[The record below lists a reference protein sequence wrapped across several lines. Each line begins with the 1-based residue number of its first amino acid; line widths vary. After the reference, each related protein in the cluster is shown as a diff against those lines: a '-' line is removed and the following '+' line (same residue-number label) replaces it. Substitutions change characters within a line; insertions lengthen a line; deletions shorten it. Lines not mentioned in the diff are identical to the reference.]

1 MRVALFLKPFFFSL
15 SFFIFAVC
23 LGDKGG
29 FGIGDHDS
37 STWHR
42 LDRHVGGRPVCGY
55 FVTDSFVLMA
65 KSTGTEPTAPF

>member
-1 MRVALFLKPFFFSL
+1 MRVALFLKPFYFSL
-15 SFFIFAVC
+15 LFFYIC
-23 LGDKGG
+23 CLLGDKGG
-29 FGIGDHDS
+29 FGIGDHGS

-65 KSTGTEPTAPF
+65 KSTGTQPTAPF